1 MMQQTRQT
9 LNVGSGPLQKGVG
22 SLLGRRQSGRV
33 GHQPVSLQ
41 TQPTQ
46 FGQLQGSSGPRPP
59 SLEEVLSQRG
69 FTMPEKPRISSQDM
83 AFLGTDPVTGRMR
96 QGGSTD
102 RGYYKKLDEMYAQ
115 NPEALEIAKQYT
127 ADPTQFGG
135 EKPTDRGAALGGQ
148 LNQTLQQE
156 MPRVFGNQPQ
166 QVYGPSLDPAQLQQE
181 QAALSNAQASAAG
194 MPPPQPVQQIQPIQR
209 PGGSVSP
216 PADLGSQRRQ
226 QPVQQIQPIQRPSF
240 QSLQQP
246 MGQQQPQ
253 FTQQDMGGMMRL
265 MMQMFQQMMQGG
277 MGQQSYNSGAFNNAP
292 SNFYPQ
298 YPSAPQQSY
307 APPPQRFAP
316 QRYQAPRPQPYRMRQ
331 FSGSPFGR

>member
-1 MMQQTRQT
+1 MMQRLQQGI
-9 LNVGSGPLQKGVG
+9 GSMLASRPL
-22 SLLGRRQSGRV
+22 GRV

-46 FGQLQGSSGPRPP
+46 FGQLQGSSGPNPP
-59 SLEEVLSQRG
+59 SLQEVLAQRG
-69 FTMPEKPRISSQDM
+69 FDMPERPTGFGHQAM
-83 AFLGTDPVTGRMR
+83 VGYTDPVTGKMAM
-96 QGGSTD
+96 GGAHDASHA
-102 RGYYKKLDEMYAQ
+102 RLLGNFYGQ
-115 NPEALEIAKQYT
+115 NPEALEIAKQYNT
-127 ADPTQFGG
+127 DPTQFGG
-135 EKPTDRGAALGGQ
+135 KPAPTRV
-148 LNQTLQQE
+148 LQQE

-194 MPPPQPVQQIQPIQR
+194 MPPP
-209 PGGSVSP
+209 
-216 PADLGSQRRQ
+216 

>member
-1 MMQQTRQT
+1 MMQRLQQGI
-9 LNVGSGPLQKGVG
+9 GSMLASRPL
-22 SLLGRRQSGRV
+22 GRV

-46 FGQLQGSSGPRPP
+46 FGQLQGSSGPKTP
-59 SLEEVLSQRG
+59 SLQEVLAQRG
-69 FTMPEKPRISSQDM
+69 FDMPERPTGFGHQAM
-83 AFLGTDPVTGRMR
+83 VGYTDPVTGKMAM
-96 QGGSTD
+96 GGAHDASHA
-102 RGYYKKLDEMYAQ
+102 RLLGNFYGQ
-115 NPEALEIAKQYT
+115 NPEALEIAKQYNT
-127 ADPTQFGG
+127 DPTQFGG
-135 EKPTDRGAALGGQ
+135 KPAPTRV
-148 LNQTLQQE
+148 LQQE

>member
-1 MMQQTRQT
+1 
-9 LNVGSGPLQKGVG
+9 
-22 SLLGRRQSGRV
+22 
-33 GHQPVSLQ
+33 
-41 TQPTQ
+41 
-46 FGQLQGSSGPRPP
+46 
-59 SLEEVLSQRG
+59 
-69 FTMPEKPRISSQDM
+69 
-83 AFLGTDPVTGRMR
+83 MR

-102 RGYYKKLDEMYAQ
+102 SGYYKKLDEMYAQ
-115 NPEALEIAKQYT
+115 NPEALEIAKQYNT
-127 ADPTQFGG
+127 DPTQFGG
-135 EKPTDRGAALGGQ
+135 KPLPI
-148 LNQTLQQE
+148 QTLGRQLKQE

-166 QVYGPSLDPAQLQQE
+166 QFQGPSLDPAQLQQE
-181 QAALSNAQASAAG
+181 QTALSNAQASAAG
-194 MPPPQPVQQIQPIQR
+194 MPPPQPVPQIQPIQR

-226 QPVQQIQPIQRPSF
+226 QPVQEFQPIQRPSF

-277 MGQQSYNSGAFNNAP
+277 MRQQSYNSGAFNNAP